1 MDLSP
6 SPQRPPSL
14 LRRAMAARHFPR
26 WLLAGIL
33 LINLMMLLMG
43 LGALHLGQE
52 RAREVTEA
60 HGKNLATLLDSNLS
74 NIAQRIDLAL
84 LTIADELEKPA
95 HGRPL
100 NDQEIEE
107 LLDRQAKRLPEIEAI
122 RIINAQGFLRWGKGL
137 DKNLPTRYVDRDYFK
152 AHATNPG
159 QALIISDP
167 LIGRA
172 SKQQLIA
179 FTRSYRRADGTFAG
193 IIAGAMPVDYLTNQL
208 AHLKLGEHG
217 AALLRTQDDALIT
230 RYPALSGP
238 AGEAGSQMVIAEYR
252 TAMATGQAAGIFF
265 ASRMMDGV
273 SRTVAFRRLHSMP
286 FVLSVGLA
294 PEDHSGD
301 WSNELNK
308 FVLLM
313 LAFALCSAGGGWL
326 IWRFWQQHEYDL
338 SLLKTRELLLNQ
350 IFQASSAA
358 IFLVDPEGRI
368 IHANQRMAQM
378 FKLPMDDLL
387 HRDYFSLIPAAEQE
401 ASQSRLREILVSNQ
415 NDISIERQYQRN
427 DGQCFWGLLTG
438 CRLKSANDET
448 IGLVGVI
455 ADIDLQK
462 QAAAALRESE
472 QHFRTL
478 ANSGSALIWT
488 SDITGGCQYF
498 NDPWLR
504 FTGRS
509 FAEERGNGWAAGV
522 HPEDLDGCVAIYRQH
537 FAQQQPFSMEYRL
550 RRSDG
555 NYRWIRDDGSPR
567 YDSQGNFIG
576 FIGYCY
582 DITREKAV
590 NAELARRRE
599 DLAAAVE
606 QRTQELRL
614 AKEAAEAANVAKSAF
629 LANMSHEI
637 RTPLNAISGMA
648 YLIRQSGLNEVQ
660 TKRMDQLEASSQHL
674 LEIINAILDLSKIEA
689 GKFSLN
695 HEALRVDELLGN
707 ISSILHASIAS
718 KGLEL
723 VLMVPSHL
731 PTLCGDP
738 PRLQQALLNYLANAV
753 KFTEQGKIVVKVEI
767 VEENPDDVLL
777 QFTVS
782 DSGVGI
788 APEVI
793 PRLFTAFEQA
803 DNSMTRRYGGT
814 GLGLAITR
822 KLAEIM
828 GGEAGVNSTP
838 GVGSTFWFTA
848 RLQRCEHPA
857 MTHPATLE
865 SFEQALRRDFAGWP
879 VLLVEDEPT
888 NREIAQMLLA
898 DVGLDIDLACD
909 GVAACQ
915 AASGKRY
922 KAILMDMQMPRMNGL
937 EATRH
942 IRQQADGDKI
952 PILAMTANAFN
963 EDRAACLAAGMDD
976 FIPKPV
982 SPEELYGKLWHWF
995 RHGRP

>member
-6 SPQRPPSL
+6 SPQRPPTL
-14 LRRAMAARHFPR
+14 LRRAMAGRHFPQ

-33 LINLMMLLMG
+33 LINLIMLLMG
-43 LGALHLGQE
+43 LGALHFSQE
-52 RAREVTEA
+52 RAREVSET

-74 NIAQRIDLAL
+74 DMAQRVDFAL
-84 LTIADELEKPA
+84 QTIADAMESPA
-95 HGRPL
+95 DGQAL
-100 NDQEIEE
+100 NDRQIEA
-107 LLDRQAKRLPEIEAI
+107 LLSRQAGRLPEIEAF
-122 RIINAQGFLRWGKGL
+122 RIIDGQGRLRWGKGM
-137 DKNLPTRYVDRDYFK
+137 DKNLPTSYVDRDYFK
-152 AHATNPG
+152 AHSANPG
-159 QALIISDP
+159 QSLIISGP
-167 LIGRA
+167 LVGRV
-172 SKQQLIA
+172 SKQPLIA
-179 FTRSYRRADGTFAG
+179 FTRSFRQRDGRLGG
-193 IIAGAMPVDYLTNQL
+193 IITGAMPISYLTNEM
-208 AHLKLGEHG
+208 ARLKLGEHG
-217 AALLRTQDDALIT
+217 AALLRTADNALVA
-230 RYPALSGP
+230 RYPALDGP
-238 AGEAGSQMVIAEYR
+238 AGETGSQLVVEEYR
-252 TAMATGQAAGIFF
+252 DAMASGQASGIFF

-273 SRTVAFRRLHSMP
+273 SRTVAFRRLERLP

-294 PEDHSGD
+294 PEDHSAA
-301 WSNELNK
+301 WSHELHK
-308 FVLLM
+308 LIVLM
-313 LAFALCSAGGGWL
+313 LVFAVCSGGGGWL
-326 IWRFWQQHEYDL
+326 ILRFWQQHEHDL
-338 SLLKTRELLLNQ
+338 AVIKARELLLNQ

-368 IHANQRMAQM
+368 THANQRMAQM
-378 FKLPMDDLL
+378 FKLPMHALL
-387 HRDYFSLIPAAEQE
+387 NRDYFSLLPPDERE
-401 ASQSRLREILVSNQ
+401 ATRARLRDIIANNRS
-415 NDISIERQYQRN
+415 DISVERQYLRQ
-427 DGQCFWGLLTG
+427 DGQNFWGLLTG
-438 CRLKSANDET
+438 CQLKSSTGET

-455 ADIDLQK
+455 ADIDEQK

-488 SDITGGCQYF
+488 SDLSGGCQYF
-498 NDPWLR
+498 NDAWLR
-504 FTGRS
+504 FTGRTLA
-509 FAEERGNGWAAGV
+509 AELGDGWATGV
-522 HPEDLDGCVAIYRQH
+522 HPEDLDRCVAIYRQH
-537 FAQQQPFSMEYRL
+537 FAQHQPFSMEYRL
-550 RRSDG
+550 RRADG

-590 NAELARRRE
+590 NTELARHHE

-648 YLIRQSGLNEVQ
+648 YLIRQSGLNETQVR
-660 TKRMDQLEASSQHL
+660 RMDQLEASSRHL

-695 HEALRVDELLGN
+695 HEALRVDELLAN
-707 ISSILHASIAS
+707 LSSILQASISA
-718 KGLEL
+718 KGL
-723 VLMVPSHL
+723 VLAIVCPPHL
-731 PTLCGDP
+731 PELCGDP

-753 KFTEQGKIVVKVEI
+753 KFTEQGKIVLQVEVI
-767 VEENPDDVLL
+767 EENPDELL
-777 QFTVS
+777 LRFSVS

-788 APEVI
+788 VPEAI
-793 PRLFTAFEQA
+793 PRLFAAFEQA
-803 DNSMTRRYGGT
+803 DNSTTRRYGGT

-828 GGEAGVNSTP
+828 GGEAGVDSTP

-848 RLQRCEHPA
+848 RLQRCEHPS
-857 MTHPATLE
+857 TKQPAALE
-865 SFEQALRRDFAGWP
+865 SAEQALRRDFAGWP

-888 NREIAQMLLA
+888 NREIAHMLQA
-898 DVGLDIDLACD
+898 DVGLDVSLAGD
-909 GVAACQ
+909 GEAACVAA
-915 AASGKRY
+915 KEKNY

-942 IRQQADGDKI
+942 IRQAPGGQQV

-963 EDRAACLAAGMDD
+963 EDKAACLAAGMDD

-995 RHGRP
+995 RRDRG